1 MIYLEYN
8 ENGDV
13 TYRNGMPF
21 DEIHGLGKTKGELEQ
36 TGILVDVIPDPDT
49 SLTTKNAILKIN
61 LLDKTLF
68 YEYIDRPLT
77 QEEELDVLKEQQK
90 SANEKY
96 AELDKVNTPLA
107 DLKAAKLAALD
118 EMCGYTIVSGFD
130 HDINGESYHFS
141 CSLAAQANFTGAKVR
156 FMAGETTAEEWT
168 AVDNT
173 TGEEVRLMLDEL
185 TFKPIADKVYQLI
198 DTSVKK
204 LRNTLQPQVKAAT
217 TNAEVD
223 AIVW

>member
-1 MIYLEYN
+1 MNTYILMELDTGVVIQTSNTPFTTIPSHSVQVESNAIHVGVELEYH
-8 ENGDV
+8 V
-13 TYRNGMPF
+13 V
-21 DEIHGLGKTKGELEQ
+21 ILGVGSDNQVLSFSSVRIAPPVRIVQDRMTKIEGYLKSADQKYKEL
-36 TGILVDVIPDPDT
+36 D
-49 SLTTKNAILKIN
+49 LTTATLEEVKQAKI
-61 LLDKTLF
+61 
-68 YEYIDRPLT
+68 T
-77 QEEELDVLKEQQK
+77 Q
-90 SANEKY
+90 
-96 AELDKVNTPLA
+96 
-107 DLKAAKLAALD
+107 LD
-118 EMCGYTIVSGFD
+118 EACGYTIVSGFD
-130 HDINGESYHFS
+130 HDINGVSYHFS